1 MSIYI
6 GQSLDPSGVIKGV
19 QIAEHRLLF
28 PIDIHL
34 ANDKLRH
41 QIATKKYKDDT
52 IMSNGGISLIDFI
65 DQCKTQN
72 VIPIVNLSFF
82 RGDRKNNWTSLIPP
96 EQYGRCSRIVAD
108 LLTENFNLAV
118 IAPLNEPR
126 KWLDD
131 NTTGIYT
138 KFAYNS
144 LTPLQHSK
152 IKFSV
157 GNEEYF
163 VSLFQHLGNIFR
175 GKLNVMFGA
184 HLLSSM
190 GDWDNPR
197 KYFARI
203 SDWKNLAD
211 SYGLGILNIEGGS
224 WFESYCTYEG
234 HNINKDIIRISKQTG
249 YWASNIVVID
259 NNNIPKYRRLGYRKY
274 NNEYTQIISEPM
286 MNKSTS
292 YFQDLMNFIKR
303 EGQKVPI
310 PEPIII
316 EGEDMFKL
324 KDLQIGSKG
333 NQVRA
338 LQEILMLEYG
348 FPNNYDD
355 PFDGKF
361 GNFTDKQ
368 VREYQ
373 QANRLKVDGWV
384 GINTMTDLIL
394 GVDRKPV
401 VDRKFSTDYWFKK
414 LQIYMAYE

>member
-316 EGEDMFKL
+316 SEDDMQLKL
-324 KDLQIGSKG
+324 LKYGSKG
-333 NQVRA
+333 NQVKW
-338 LQEILMLEYG
+338 LQKILLRDYQV
-348 FPNNYDD
+348 PN
-355 PFDGKF
+355 PSGIDGVF
-361 GNFTDKQ
+361 GKDTEKQ
-368 VREYQ
+368 IRDWQEEKE
-373 QANRLKVDGWV
+373 LKIDGIV
-384 GINTMTDLIL
+384 
-394 GVDRKPV
+394 GVDTTGKLIEESKDPEKWIRV
-401 VDRKFSTDYWFKK
+401 
-414 LQIYMAYE
+414 LQILMAYE